1 MGGAGS
7 HAAVGVARDDSISTI
22 ARRIDRPSAAS
33 VPNPSLSRR
42 GCATPLAETGQTR
55 PSRRATFVITPGGY
69 EGRAACRV

>member
-42 GCATPLAETGQTR
+42 GCATPDSRTGNNKQC
-55 PSRRATFVITPGGY
+55 SISEMLRR
-69 EGRAACRV
+69 RRVAR